1 MSQAGCLWASEWMK
15 LELPE
20 SEQLAVSWAVLHDSI
35 IFSFFLSPKLLGPL
49 ETLSV
54 EMLG

>member
-15 LELPE
+15 LELSE
-20 SEQLAVSWAVLHDSI
+20 SEQLAVSWAVLHDST

-54 EMLG
+54 